1 MARNRMERR
10 EKKREGGGGERDLG
24 VLTAR
29 EDGTTGN
36 AVKFQNKLDSAPH
49 PCDHRVPRSF
59 PCSRNSTSTFTHAAL
74 THAPATLTHEL
85 V

>member
-10 EKKREGGGGERDLG
+10 REKRKGRGGERDLG

-49 PCDHRVPRSF
+49 PCAAVFSMQSKFNLNFH
-59 PCSRNSTSTFTHAAL
+59 PCCIDSCTRDTHS
-74 THAPATLTHEL
+74 
-85 V
+85 